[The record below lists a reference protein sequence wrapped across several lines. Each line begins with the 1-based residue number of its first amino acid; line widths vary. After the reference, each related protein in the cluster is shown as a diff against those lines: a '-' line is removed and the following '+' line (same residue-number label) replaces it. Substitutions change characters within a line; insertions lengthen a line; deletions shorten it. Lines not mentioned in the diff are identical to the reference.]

1 MEDQICSAVYEP
13 VITADGKKFSSPCMA
28 KNAGY
33 TTFSPYIINAM
44 QQKSTMTTGQTPLDH
59 ALNVGLI
66 FVGVSTLV
74 LLGILIFKK
83 P

>member
-1 MEDQICSAVYEP
+1 MIAQICSFEYNP
-13 VITADGKKFSSPCMA
+13 VITPNGKKFSNACEA
-28 KNAGY
+28 KKAGY
-33 TTFSPYIINAM
+33 TTFSPLKINPM
-44 QQKSTMTTGQTPLDH
+44 QPKSTITTGQTPLDH

>member
-1 MEDQICSAVYEP
+1 MEGVICSFEYDP
-13 VITADGKKFSSPCMA
+13 VITQDGKIFSNACEA
-28 KNAGY
+28 KKAGY
-33 TTFSPYIINAM
+33 TTFSPLKINPM
-44 QQKSTMTTGQTPLDH
+44 QQKSTTTTGQTPLDH